1 MKTDE
6 VLDRLDFSVLDGSE
20 PIHLAVGHLHVS
32 VLCAEPLR
40 STLADYFFDALAAP
54 GKADAIVEVLD
65 GQTLSP
71 APEWVDWAREPGK
84 TGRKDA
90 FFDLEDGRL
99 VHKVRTGVSFLQS
112 PERLVAFG
120 PAAEHP
126 NQVINFVNTQFLNI
140 CQRQGWQICHAAALG
155 NGRRSLGIAGLSG
168 GGKSTSVLRLMDI
181 DGLAYITGDRL
192 LVRKGT
198 PPDALGIPKL
208 PRINPGTILGN
219 PRLHAMLDP
228 ARRAELAA
236 LPGDALWKLEEKHD
250 LHVGQVY
257 GAGRV
262 CFEGPLTHF
271 WVLNWQRN
279 AEARMSVE
287 RVALADRPDL
297 LAAIMKSPGP
307 FYQKPSGA
315 FLTDSELPDPQGYL
329 DALKGVEIFEFRG
342 RLDFDALFAAGQALF
357 AET

>member
-1 MKTDE
+1 MRTDE
-6 VLDRLDFSVLDGSE
+6 VLDRLDFSALDGSE
-20 PIHLAVGHLHVS
+20 PIHLAVGHLR
-32 VLCAEPLR
+32 LALICAEPLR
-40 STLADYFFDALAAP
+40 SILADYFSDALDAP
-54 GKADAIVEVLD
+54 GNPDATVEVLD
-65 GQTLSP
+65 GQTLTP
-71 APEWVDWAREPGK
+71 APDWVDWAREPGK

-90 FFDLEDGRL
+90 IFDLEDGRL
-99 VHKVRTGVSFLQS
+99 VHKVRTGVSFVQS

-208 PRINPGTILGN
+208 PRINPGTIHGN
-219 PRLHAMLDP
+219 PRLHGMLDNV
-228 ARRAELAA
+228 RRAELAA
-236 LPGDALWKLEEKHD
+236 MPGEALWKLEEKHD

-257 GAGRV
+257 GTGRV

-271 WVLNWQRN
+271 WVLNWHRDSDTPM
-279 AEARMSVE
+279 AVE
-287 RVALADRPDL
+287 PVMLADRPDL

-307 FYQKPSGA
+307 FYQKPTGA
-315 FLTDSELPDPQGYL
+315 FLTDGERPDPQGYL
-329 DALKGVEIFEFRG
+329 DALEGVDIFEIRG
-342 RLDFDALFAAGQALF
+342 KLDFDALFDAGQALF